1 MNSLFTTNAGSGNS
15 LVLHMLAIALCLVIA
30 FKVRG
35 QPGGLFIMVGV
46 GLTLVRQLF
55 SLSIPLDYTSF
66 LADFISP
73 RANIL
78 LSFGS
83 LVLAFGLIGIGIMRQ
98 NQVANGAVSHVH
110 RWMNIALFSVIT
122 IELCLIVDQ
131 LVMTPNNYISGLLYE
146 FAHVVSLSL
155 LALIVILRHIHQSYL
170 KQTNELVDRQTDAMI
185 SMFTSVKHELNN
197 DMQVVVGN
205 AELAEIMTASGADVS
220 KPLGNIAKAANA
232 AVSRIEQL
240 SVFSAVNELAKVPVD
255 VNAMFRQCAA
265 ELNELLPDNITIR
278 LELERIPFR
287 VIADR
292 YLLALTLSNLVRQS
306 LPFMHSGG
314 EIVFLTRDVSG
325 NRPTAGTAAIS
336 ADVSFV
342 YSTDTASAE
351 NLEPDDK
358 NAKRDKEQGMK
369 VLLTTTS
376 ALVELGGGVS
386 VNVHSSA
393 LQARIQMGFVNEAP
407 NEPPI
412 RAGIASARVS

>member
-1 MNSLFTTNAGSGNS
+1 M
-15 LVLHMLAIALCLVIA
+15 
-30 FKVRG
+30 
-35 QPGGLFIMVGV
+35 FIMVGV

-55 SLSIPLDYTSF
+55 SLSIPPDYNTF

-78 LSFGS
+78 LLFGS

-98 NQVANGAVSHVH
+98 NQVANGAVSRFH
-110 RWMNIALFSVIT
+110 RWMNIALFGAIT

-131 LVMTPNNYISGLLYE
+131 LVVPNNNYFAGFIHE

-155 LALIVILRHIHQSYL
+155 LALIVILRHVHQSYL
-170 KQTNELVDRQTDAMI
+170 KQTNELVERQTDAMI

-255 VNAMFRQCAA
+255 VNAMFRQCSA
-265 ELNELLPDNITIR
+265 ELDELLPDNVSIR

-287 VIADR
+287 VVADR
-292 YLLALTLSNLVRQS
+292 YLLALTISNLVRQS
-306 LPFMHSGG
+306 LPMMKSGG

-325 NRPTAGTAAIS
+325 NQPSADEAAIS

-342 YSTDTASAE
+342 YPSESTVNDTAEESDL
-351 NLEPDDK
+351 NDQ
-358 NAKRDKEQGMK
+358 RDREQGMK
-369 VLLTTTS
+369 VLLNTTS

-393 LQARIQMGFVNEAP
+393 LQARIQMGFANEFAK
-407 NEPPI
+407 EPVV
-412 RAGIASARVS
+412 RRGIASARVS